1 MGQVQS
7 PDLVCEESEVGLRQ
21 AVKSFAFKVILKNVF
36 RQVFNLIDFLKKL
49 YYNNKGKW
57 NMKQVFTSEDL
68 LKMASENSF
77 VDIELEDTEDEEKEN
92 KDEETKTEISKTE

>member
-21 AVKSFAFKVILKNVF
+21 AVKSFAFKVILKNIF

-77 VDIELEDTEDEEKEN
+77 VDIELEDPEEKEN

>member
-77 VDIELEDTEDEEKEN
+77 VDIELEDPEEKEN

>member
-21 AVKSFAFKVILKNVF
+21 AVKAFAFKVILKNVF

-49 YYNNKGKW
+49 YYNNKGK
-57 NMKQVFTSEDL
+57 
-68 LKMASENSF
+68 
-77 VDIELEDTEDEEKEN
+77 
-92 KDEETKTEISKTE
+92 